1 MDRSKESVS
10 DPIGFRA
17 PNAKVEETAPR
28 KSNIEDL
35 KMKRANEAANRPFQ
49 ALFMTMLMLF
59 MSGGGLNIF
68 SIMITCGAM
77 WTPIN
82 NLINTNATFAPFKIK
97 GKSLAGP
104 KLKYVG
110 INFIGLLMGVYKFSY
125 MGLIPVSAEDWIG
138 LIDYAHPTEMVV
150 GFVTS

>member
-1 MDRSKESVS
+1 MWQISMDRSKESVS

-59 MSGGGLNIF
+59 IVAHVLLS
-68 SIMITCGAM
+68 
-77 WTPIN
+77 
-82 NLINTNATFAPFKIK
+82 
-97 GKSLAGP
+97 SLRFDR
-104 KLKYVG
+104 V
-110 INFIGLLMGVYKFSY
+110 
-125 MGLIPVSAEDWIG
+125 
-138 LIDYAHPTEMVV
+138 
-150 GFVTS
+150 